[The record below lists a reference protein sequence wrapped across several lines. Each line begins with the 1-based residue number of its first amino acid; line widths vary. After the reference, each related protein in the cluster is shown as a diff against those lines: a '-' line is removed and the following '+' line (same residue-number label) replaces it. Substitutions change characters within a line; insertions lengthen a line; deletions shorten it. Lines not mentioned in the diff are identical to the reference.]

1 MTARACVP
9 LPRLST
15 VQDLFWAIRGGGG
28 GVAGVVTEFTAR
40 THAPPRWLVIG
51 SASVSTNNVSALPA
65 LMEQVMTVET

>member
-1 MTARACVP
+1 MRGLTPSR
-9 LPRLST
+9 

-51 SASVSTNNVSALPA
+51 SVSISTASLAALPA
-65 LMEQVMTVET
+65 LLEQVRLWGL